1 MPDFVYDIPQIRL
14 AIYFAVIPI
23 LATLAGILIA
33 KPILRLFFG
42 TGPDFNQNLSFAA
55 SGFNL
60 FYGLLL
66 GLLTVS
72 AYQNSETVRQAI
84 QSEALA
90 LSGLYADMDSYPD
103 PIRSDMKE
111 MLRDYLV
118 FTINRDWQA
127 HREGEFL
134 TGGSNRA
141 DAMRQNLAG
150 FEPQTEGQKI
160 VHQAV
165 IEGFRSFAEARQKR
179 LAGVITGIP
188 NVLWYAVLVGAVAN
202 ILLFSLLRMR
212 PHTQFLVGSITSFF
226 LGVIL
231 FVIVVLDDPLR
242 GESGLEPTPMK
253 LLWRTEMRWDEQR
266 L

>member
-90 LSGLYADMDSYPD
+90 LSGL
-103 PIRSDMKE
+103 
-111 MLRDYLV
+111 
-118 FTINRDWQA
+118 
-127 HREGEFL
+127 
-134 TGGSNRA
+134 
-141 DAMRQNLAG
+141 
-150 FEPQTEGQKI
+150 
-160 VHQAV
+160 
-165 IEGFRSFAEARQKR
+165 
-179 LAGVITGIP
+179 
-188 NVLWYAVLVGAVAN
+188 
-202 ILLFSLLRMR
+202 
-212 PHTQFLVGSITSFF
+212 
-226 LGVIL
+226 
-231 FVIVVLDDPLR
+231 
-242 GESGLEPTPMK
+242 
-253 LLWRTEMRWDEQR
+253 
-266 L
+266 

>member
-1 MPDFVYDIPQIRL
+1 MPDFIYEIPQTRL
-14 AIYFAVIPI
+14 AIYFAIVPI
-23 LATLAGILIA
+23 LVTLAGILVA
-33 KPILRLFFG
+33 KPLMRLVFG

-72 AYQNSETVRQAI
+72 AYQNSEKVRLAI

-90 LSGLYADMDSYPD
+90 LGGLYADMDSYPD
-103 PIRSDMKE
+103 PIRSDVKE
-111 MLRDYLV
+111 MLRDYV
-118 FTINRDWQA
+118 AFTINRDWAA
-127 HREGEFL
+127 HREGQFL

-141 DAMRQNLAG
+141 DAMRQRLAG

-160 VHQAV
+160 VHQGV
-165 IEGFRSFAEARQKR
+165 IEGFRDFAEARQKR
-179 LAGVITGIP
+179 LAGVITEIP

-202 ILLFSLLRMR
+202 ILLFSLIRMR

-242 GESGLEPTPMK
+242 GEAGLEPAPLQM
-253 LLWRTEMRWDEQR
+253 LWITDMRWDEQR